1 MKLHVMSITTVR
13 GNPMLLQATE
23 RLVVSLRRLMFEAV
37 LLPAGSIWLLVTL
50 AMLIKCAFI

>member
-1 MKLHVMSITTVR
+1 
-13 GNPMLLQATE
+13 MLLQATE